1 MRADR
6 CHSRRDARQ
15 NGEKPDL
22 AHRLG
27 RFGEDGPDLGEVDL
41 RLPTGRR
48 LEAALEHG
56 RRRWPGL
63 ALEARDRC
71 AAAVVAEIP
80 DLAQERLGREAQE
93 LGSAAKKPVPVVVD
107 LTFARPAQSVRWR
120 FQSVCEVQAH
130 KTVRLAAT
138 DLSLCATSTSH
149 EMIAQIG
156 RQCTPAGG
164 RVVPSKS
171 MGSGA

>member
-27 RFGEDGPDLGEVDL
+27 RFGEDGPDL
-41 RLPTGRR
+41 
-48 LEAALEHG
+48 
-56 RRRWPGL
+56 
-63 ALEARDRC
+63 
-71 AAAVVAEIP
+71 
-80 DLAQERLGREAQE
+80 AQERSGREAQE

-107 LTFARPAQSVRWR
+107 LTLARAAQSVGWR
-120 FQSVCEVQAH
+120 FQSACEVQAH

-138 DLSLCATSTSH
+138 DLSLCATSTPH

-156 RQCTPAGG
+156 CQCTPAGG
-164 RVVPSKS
+164 SVVPANS